1 MHLPSAGMIR
11 FRFNGSAFASQPY
24 GHPEV
29 GGKIRDGEA
38 GARGIVGACGA
49 GGPGVSHPRTPVEYF
64 SQDEAGR

>member
-29 GGKIRDGEA
+29 GVNIRAGVA
-38 GARGIVGACGA
+38 GARGIVGTGFGRRT
-49 GGPGVSHPRTPVEYF
+49 GGFTPPDPRGIFEN
-64 SQDEAGR
+64 R